1 MSTKLPQAVIDQIK
15 ASTGR
20 IVDVAARF
28 GVSIHAVSKYR
39 PVRRKHLS
47 DAENDQII
55 AEWLA
60 RIPTKDTA
68 ERLGVT
74 IQTIQNAR
82 RRAMTSLC
90 KEKSNGSA

>member
-1 MSTKLPQAVIDQIK
+1 MSTKLPQSVIDQIT

-20 IVDVAARF
+20 IVDVAARLS
-28 GVSIHAVSKYR
+28 VSIHAISKYR

-47 DAENDQII
+47 DAEHDQII

-74 IQTIQNAR
+74 TKTIQKAR
-82 RRAMTSLC
+82 RRAMAAIIG
-90 KEKSNGSA
+90 EMPNGSA

>member
-28 GVSIHAVSKYR
+28 GVGIHAVSKYR

-47 DAENDQII
+47 DAETDQII

-74 IQTIQNAR
+74 SKTIQKAR
-82 RRAMTSLC
+82 RRAMAAIVG
-90 KEKSNGSA
+90 ENRDGSA